1 MEEFFSE
8 HGRLSSIINGYQPRD
23 GQLQMSLAV
32 QKILETPDLLE
43 EEAPRI
49 LVVEAE
55 TGIGKTLA
63 YLLPAILSGKRIVI
77 STATR
82 NLQDQILQKEIPL
95 IEEMFEA
102 KVGAVCVKGRQ
113 NYLCLYK
120 WYQYRSTAQLSLIEK
135 TEETEIDHWINSTE
149 TGDRAELG
157 WLGDNAPLWHKISSH
172 SDQCLGNECPEQGN
186 CFVTRLRKRAGNAKI
201 LIVNHHLFFSDLS
214 LRKGGYGEILPRY
227 EAVVFDEAHHLENT
241 ASTFFGKSFSH
252 YQLLD
257 LLADTERLVEA
268 DLPADRHK
276 NIKSRIFGLR
286 KRLDT
291 FINFI
296 PKKRGRY
303 PLEDLLTEVGEE
315 QWREEIDLLATGIAD
330 LATLID
336 ENKAYGEGW
345 HTLYRR
351 ATELGDT
358 LLSVGLAANNERTSN
373 YIHWYDRKEKSLV
386 ISATP
391 VSVAHELSEYLYST
405 VQCTIL
411 TSATLSISEKF
422 DYLSERLGLPTET
435 TFLRFASPFD
445 YATRTLCYVP
455 EQSFPETSQPNYTEE
470 SCQRVLDIL
479 KLSRGRALV
488 LFTSLQAMHTM
499 ADWLEDK
506 IEYPLFVQGTQS
518 RQLLLQ
524 KFKEQTDS
532 VLLAVA
538 SFWEG
543 IDVTGE
549 SLSCVIIDK
558 LPFEVPSD
566 PVIKARMEKISEEG
580 GNPFMDFQVPRS
592 VLTLR
597 QGVGRLMRS
606 ATDSGVIVILDVR
619 LFTKFYG
626 KRFLKSLPSS
636 PLTRSLSDVEKFFLS
651 SPSF

>member
-1 MEEFFSE
+1 MEEFFSQ
-8 HGRLSSIINGYQPRD
+8 HGRLGDIINGYQARD

-32 QKILETPDLLE
+32 QKILATPDLLE
-43 EEAPRI
+43 EESPRV

-63 YLLPAILSGKRIVI
+63 YLLPAILSAKRIVI

-95 IEEMFEA
+95 IEEMFGA
-102 KVGAVCVKGRQ
+102 KVSAVCVKGRQ

-120 WYQYRSTAQLSLIEK
+120 WYQHRSTAQLSLIEK

-157 WLGDNAPLWHKISSH
+157 WLADNAPLWHKISSH
-172 SDQCLGNECPEQGN
+172 SDQCLGNDCPEQGN
-186 CFVTRLRKRAGNAKI
+186 CFVTRLRKSAGNAKI

-257 LLADTERLVEA
+257 LLSDVERLVEA
-268 DLPADRHK
+268 DLPSDRHK
-276 NIKSRIFGLR
+276 KLKSRILGLR
-286 KRLDT
+286 KRLED
-291 FINFI
+291 FVAFI

-303 PLEDLLTEVGEE
+303 PLKDLVADVGDDAWRTEIE
-315 QWREEIDLLATGIAD
+315 LLETGISD
-330 LATLID
+330 LASLVE

-345 HTLYRR
+345 HVLYRR
-351 ATELGDT
+351 ATELSDT
-358 LLSVGLAANNERTSN
+358 LLSVALSLGGEKNAN
-373 YIHWYDRKEKSLV
+373 YIHWYDRKDKSVV

-391 VSVAHELSEYLYST
+391 VSVAHELGEFLYST
-405 VQCTIL
+405 VQCTIM

-422 DYLSERLGLPTET
+422 DYLAERLGLPPDT
-435 TFLRFASPFD
+435 TFLRFSSPFD

-455 EQSFPETSQPNYTEE
+455 EQSFPETTHPSYTEK

-479 KLSRGRALV
+479 QLSRGRALV

-506 IEYPLFVQGTQS
+506 IEYPLFVQGSQS
-518 RQLLLQ
+518 KQLLLQ

-566 PVIKARMEKISEEG
+566 PVIQARMEKVASDG

-606 ATDSGVIVILDVR
+606 ATDSGLIVILDVR

-626 KRFLKSLPSS
+626 KRFLKSLPPS
-636 PLTRSLSDVEKFFLS
+636 PLTRSLSDVEKFFSL
-651 SPSF
+651 